1 MSVLLFILF
10 TVIVGITTDYFIRRK
25 KKISYATQPQV
36 NQLSPSKI
44 IPMVPPGVFIQPSFT
59 WSKIL
64 DSGNLMLGVHPILLG
79 LIGKPEKFEKL
90 PQGQHVNKGDTFIT
104 LQKDSKRLNIKSPV
118 NGTIESINLEFDEG
132 VWENMGTVWL
142 YCIKPENL
150 SSEFTY
156 WFLAEKSKKWIN
168 QKIEQIKTFLND
180 SLSPKQVG
188 LTIADGGELS
198 VGVLS
203 QFDNKIWQD
212 FESKFLAS

>member
-10 TVIVGITTDYFIRRK
+10 TIIVGITIDYFINRR
-25 KKISYATQPQV
+25 KKISYANQQQV

-64 DSGNLMLGVHPILLG
+64 DSGNIMMGVHPILLG

-90 PQGQHVNKGDTFIT
+90 NQGQHVKKGDTFIT

-118 NGTIESINLEFDEG
+118 SGTIESINLEFDDG
-132 VWENMGTVWL
+132 IWENMGTVWL
-142 YCIKPENL
+142 YCIKPDNL
-150 SSEFTY
+150 ASEFTY
-156 WFLAEKSKKWIN
+156 WFLADKSKKWIN
-168 QKIEQIKTFLND
+168 QKIEQIKTFLNN
-180 SLSPKQVG
+180 SLSQRQVG

-203 QFDNKIWQD
+203 QFDNKTWQE
-212 FESKFLAS
+212 FESKFLTS